1 MRTFQSHASSRV
13 ECRRGALLRPGF
25 TIIEVLLAVGLTS
38 LLMAAMYSAMNIYW
52 TTAADSYDE
61 IERGQIA
68 RALIRDIARDIKSV
82 TFFEQE
88 TMDSEEESEE
98 ETVDAD
104 AAMSSYDNGLFG
116 TSTDLV
122 LYISRPERG
131 ANYVDRQLLTNAQ
144 ERSSDAMIIRY
155 FLADK
160 GAGGLA
166 GALADDEPDSGSSAT
181 TVGLARMKG
190 DLAGLSL
197 AINTGDIERQLQ
209 GSEIIAREV
218 SAINFGYWD
227 GVELQEEW
235 DSNLSNSMPQAI
247 EIILKLRTTVD
258 PNDDRDPENIPG
270 WLPESEHRIVV
281 PVPVARPYVGDEL

>member
-1 MRTFQSHASSRV
+1 MKISLRNQLRSRPTN
-13 ECRRGALLRPGF
+13 RFGF

-68 RALIRDIARDIKSV
+68 RALLRDMARDIKSV
-82 TFFEQE
+82 TFSEQE

-104 AAMSSYDNGLFG
+104 TAMSSYDNGLFG
-116 TSTDLV
+116 TATDLV

-131 ANYVDRQLLTNAQ
+131 ANYVDRQLLSNA
-144 ERSSDAMIIRY
+144 EDRSSDAMIVRY
-155 FLADK
+155 FLAES

-166 GALADDEPDSGSSAT
+166 GAIVDDDANSDSSDPV
-181 TVGLARMKG
+181 VGLARMKG

-197 AINTGDIERQLQ
+197 AISVGDVERQVQ
-209 GSEIIAREV
+209 GADIIAREV
-218 SAINFGYWD
+218 SGISFGYWD
-227 GVELQEEW
+227 GVELLEEW
-235 DSNLSNSMPQAI
+235 DSNVSNSMPQAI
-247 EIILKLRTTVD
+247 EVVLKLRTLVD
-258 PNDDRDPENIPG
+258 PNDERDPETIPG
-270 WLPESEHRIVV
+270 WLPESEHRIVI
-281 PVPVARPYVGDEL
+281 PVPVARPYVGDVL